1 MGDWPENRLQV
12 AMPIADLEEVRDLK
26 FTDIRGF
33 KLLNTTGH
41 QVGSVKD
48 VFVDPNTL
56 EPCFA
61 LLTYEKFMNFNP
73 KSLLVPWSEL
83 TIGPDYVQTR
93 AAEHTLLRPR
103 VGATVPARPMNDEAA
118 MEEEQATPAGT
129 VATG

>member
-1 MGDWPENRLQV
+1 MGDWPENRLQA
-12 AMPIADLEEVRDLK
+12 AMPIDDLEEVRDLK

-33 KLLNTTGH
+33 KILNTTGH

-48 VFVDPNTL
+48 VFADPNTL

-61 LLTYEKFMNFNP
+61 LLTYEKFMNFNT

-83 TIGPDYVQTR
+83 TFGADYVQTR
-93 AAEHTLLRPR
+93 AAEHTLLRPE
-103 VGATVPARPMNDEAA
+103 VGATETAASTNDEVAT
-118 MEEEQATPAGT
+118 EEEQATPAGT